1 MEKCVAKVAPYNNR
15 FIVFV
20 TNDYTFHGH
29 PQPLN
34 CPEHESRKSLI
45 LYYYTSQPRN
55 EDEIARDD
63 PHRALWRARGQLK
76 AAG

>member
-1 MEKCVAKVAPYNNR
+1 
-15 FIVFV
+15 VFV